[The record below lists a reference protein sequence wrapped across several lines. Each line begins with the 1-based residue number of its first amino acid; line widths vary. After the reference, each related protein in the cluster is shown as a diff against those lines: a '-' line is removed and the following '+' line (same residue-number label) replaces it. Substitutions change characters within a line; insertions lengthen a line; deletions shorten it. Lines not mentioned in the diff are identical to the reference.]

1 VTTRCSPP
9 YPRRS
14 RRSSGTRKPC
24 AGCRPTP
31 SGWPRHRRVRIG
43 RNVYATQFHPELDVA
58 GLSLR
63 IEAYRY
69 AGYFEPEQMDALL
82 ATARS
87 GVVVEPPKLLQRFV
101 ELYARA

>member
-1 VTTRCSPP
+1 VQ
-9 YPRRS
+9 
-14 RRSSGTRKPC
+14 
-24 AGCRPTP
+24 AF
-31 SGWPRHRRVRIG
+31 RIG
-43 RNVYATQFHPELDVA
+43 RNVYATQFHPELDVL

-82 ATARS
+82 ATART

-101 ELYARA
+101 ELYARD